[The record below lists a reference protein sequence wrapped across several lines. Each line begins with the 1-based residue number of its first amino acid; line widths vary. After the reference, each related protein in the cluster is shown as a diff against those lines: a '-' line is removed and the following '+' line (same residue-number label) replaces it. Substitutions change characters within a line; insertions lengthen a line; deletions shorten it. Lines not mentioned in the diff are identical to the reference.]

1 MHSKRCSFHERS
13 KSIVMNYSVEGAR
26 ILSGGSPDLRAGWQS
41 SALQLDQRKRAFC
54 RVCGRRRRLAVSS
67 ESALMAPIN

>member
-1 MHSKRCSFHERS
+1 VHSKRCSFHERS

-41 SALQLDQRKRAFC
+41 LRYSWISGNVPFVGCAGGDADSQSQARA
-54 RVCGRRRRLAVSS
+54 R
-67 ESALMAPIN
+67 